1 MIASATAIILHLLL
15 LLILPPFLLGVI
27 NKTKAFLAGRK
38 GPPVLQVYYDMAKLL
53 RKDLVI
59 SNTTTGV
66 FVAGPVIGIVVPILA
81 GLLIP
86 FGSNP
91 AVLSFTGDFLFFAY
105 LFALSR
111 FFTSSA
117 ALDTGSAF
125 EGMGS
130 AREVTFAVLTEPAL
144 FFVFLVL
151 ARMSSNLTLSGMLS
165 MGANPLYGIGSMAP
179 LVMIVLGLFI
189 ILLAENSRIPVDD
202 PNTHL
207 ELTMIHE
214 VMVLD
219 HSGPLFGLIE
229 YGSAIK
235 LFVFGSLL
243 LNIMVPLHSL
253 SIRLGTLLWVV
264 GMMLISVII
273 GVIESIMARLRMP
286 RVPALLISSILL
298 CGSALIML
306 VR

>member
-1 MIASATAIILHLLL
+1 MIASVTETLVHLLL
-15 LLILPPFLLGVI
+15 LLVLPPFLLGVI
-27 NKTKAFLAGRK
+27 NKTKAFFAGRN
-38 GPPVLQVYYDMAKLL
+38 GPPVFQVYYDIVKLL
-53 RKDLVI
+53 RKGLVI
-59 SNTTTGV
+59 SNNTTWV
-66 FVAGPVIGIVVPILA
+66 FVAGPIIGIIVPILA

-86 FGSNP
+86 FGSVP
-91 AVLSFTGDFLFFAY
+91 AVLSFSGDFLLFAY

-111 FFTSSA
+111 FFTTSA

-130 AREVTFAVLTEPAL
+130 AREVTFAVLTEPAM

-151 ARMSSNLTLSGMLS
+151 ARLSSTLTLSGMLS
-165 MGANPLYGIGSMAP
+165 MGTNPLYGIGSMAP
-179 LVMIVLGLFI
+179 LAMLVIGLFI
-189 ILLAENSRIPVDD
+189 VLLAENSRIPVDD

-229 YGSAIK
+229 YGASIK
-235 LFVFGSLL
+235 LLVLGSLL
-243 LNIMVPLHSL
+243 LNIIMPLHSL
-253 SIRLGTLLWVV
+253 SLGLGALLWVAGLV
-264 GMMLISVII
+264 GISVII
-273 GVIESIMARLRMP
+273 GVIESIMARLKMP
-286 RVPALLISSILL
+286 RVPALLIASILL